1 MFLSSYTADQI
12 VSQLSKVMEPH
23 INIMDTEGVIISSTN
38 PERVG
43 TTHGGAVKILTE
55 KLSELMIE
63 KDDEYP
69 GARNGI
75 NLPIEFNNEMIGVIG
90 LTGKSEEVYRF
101 GQIIKKMTEVLLLDI
116 YVRQQ
121 KQIEQKARDRFL
133 EEWIFGKYDLNHPVE
148 FKQRAKMLGIDI
160 ESSKRVLVLALENN
174 QEHHISDQ
182 VQSDISSRIR
192 GLLSHIPS
200 AHLFR
205 TSTLF
210 IGVLNEST
218 DSSMLQVANQVQTIL
233 SNDFKVTGYMGI
245 SDANNTNIRT
255 AFKHANLAFQ
265 ASLKSTNTI
274 HIYDSLNIDI
284 FINQMMSP
292 HRLSFLERL
301 FVNQSMAFIQ
311 SSIEMLRV
319 FYHFDGSIHQTSK
332 HLFVHKNTL
341 QYRLNRLTELTG
353 YDPRKIS
360 TAYLYTLAIKIFDSL
375 NQDV

>member
-1 MFLSSYTADQI
+1 MLLSSYTADQI

-160 ESSKRVLVLALENN
+160 ESSKRVLVLALEKN

-205 TSTLF
+205 T
-210 IGVLNEST
+210 
-218 DSSMLQVANQVQTIL
+218 
-233 SNDFKVTGYMGI
+233 
-245 SDANNTNIRT
+245 
-255 AFKHANLAFQ
+255 
-265 ASLKSTNTI
+265 
-274 HIYDSLNIDI
+274 
-284 FINQMMSP
+284 
-292 HRLSFLERL
+292 
-301 FVNQSMAFIQ
+301 
-311 SSIEMLRV
+311 
-319 FYHFDGSIHQTSK
+319 
-332 HLFVHKNTL
+332 
-341 QYRLNRLTELTG
+341 
-353 YDPRKIS
+353 
-360 TAYLYTLAIKIFDSL
+360 
-375 NQDV
+375 